1 VSWARRALLV
11 LAGLGGGAIALSA
24 QSGIGLR
31 PMAHGVGVATHADP
45 IPGGGGLSE
54 VRLTQPVL
62 MGVATALR
70 GRLQGTL
77 TLNLES
83 LTIPGG
89 ELTPGAWGEGFVDRR
104 HPHSTV
110 HELMLA
116 TPDLLGT
123 SERGTR
129 LGLAVGKGFVPFGT
143 DDPMVRPFLRYPVNH
158 HWAQVLERAVVIAQ
172 VEHGPVTLEGALF
185 NGDEPERASQW
196 PLIKLPDGRWRFG
209 DSRALRLTV
218 RPLTGLELQ
227 GSLASILSPEHRPA
241 AGGVAKKRSASLRWH
256 DQPDWGERYLMA
268 EWAHTDELEGTFRF
282 RSLLVEGQLR
292 RGRWAAGYRIESTD
306 RPEEERLD
314 DPFRSLR
321 PHLENSILGIGRWT
335 LHTVRVAHE
344 VADPDLPF
352 RLTPFVEG
360 TLGRVRKLDAGIFDP
375 VGLYGTN
382 SVRQLSVGVVLGWGM
397 RHHRMGRYGVLAS
410 HHHDSPSDP

>member
-1 VSWARRALLV
+1 M
-11 LAGLGGGAIALSA
+11 ALSA
-24 QSGIGLR
+24 QSAVRLH
-31 PMAHGVGVATHADP
+31 PMAHGIGVATDADP
-45 IPGGGGLSE
+45 IPGGGSLRE
-54 VRLTQPVL
+54 IRLTQPVV

-116 TPDLLGT
+116 SPDLLGT
-123 SERGTR
+123 EARGSR

-172 VEHGPVTLEGALF
+172 LDRGPITVEAALF

-196 PLIKLPDGRWRFG
+196 PLLRSSDGRWRFG
-209 DSRALRLTV
+209 DSRALRVTG
-218 RPLTGLELQ
+218 RPVFGLELQ
-227 GSLASILSPEHRPA
+227 GSIASIKSPEHRQG
-241 AGGVAKKRSASLRWH
+241 AGGVAKKRSASARWR
-256 DQPDWGERYLMA
+256 DSPEWGERYLMA
-268 EWAHTDELEGTFRF
+268 EWAHTDELDGSFRF
-282 RSLLVEGQLR
+282 RSLLLEGQLR
-292 RGRWAAGYRIESTD
+292 RGQWAAGYRIESTD
-306 RPEEERLD
+306 RPEEERLE

-321 PHLENSILGIGRWT
+321 PHFENSILGIARWT
-335 LHTVRVAHE
+335 MHTVRVAHE
-344 VADPDLPF
+344 VADPELPF
-352 RLTPFVEG
+352 RITPFVEG
-360 TLGRVRKLDAGIFDP
+360 TLGRVRKLDAGVFDP
-375 VGLYGTN
+375 LALYGSLT
-382 SVRQLSVGVVLGWGM
+382 VRQLSVGVVVGWGM
-397 RHHRMGRYGVLAS
+397 RHHRMGRYGVLSS
-410 HHHDSPSDP
+410 H